1 MSRYCVNEQSSTR
14 PHPAS
19 AGSWHGSTP
28 AGSSPSNLKQAT
40 TGKEQLGGGCC
51 SAARLRVRDDDM
63 GRGRS
68 EIKRIENP
76 TQRQSTFYK
85 RRDGLFKKARELA
98 VLCDV
103 DLLLLL
109 FSGSGKLYH
118 YLSPTVPTYCQ
129 GPGREVRGRDAQQGL
144 GRRSPGAARGAGE
157 GGADVRAHGEGA
169 AVHDGGRRGAVHG
182 AVAGAAGAQ
191 PGGGRA
197 QGALR
202 EGPQDRRRDRLPP
215 EHYQR
220 TPRGA
225 LRVVRQACS
234 FSGLEQR
241 RGRWRVDP
249 TKRRRRPG
257 TQTGFQLTLAGLEAR
272 GWIEDYE
279 LLHCALSGYLPLH
292 PVGYGLKW
300 LLTKV
305 VLHQTRLSLM
315 LMC

>member
-118 YLSPTVPTYCQ
+118 YLSPTVPTVKDLVERYEAATHSKVWADVRQERRAELEKAERMCELMEKELRFMTVDDGEQ
-129 GPGREVRGRDAQQGL
+129 YTVPSLELLEHSLEAAVHRVRSEKDRKIGGEIDCLQNIIRGRHEERYGL
-144 GRRSPGAARGAGE
+144 CDKLAHSQAWNNGGE
-157 GGADVRAHGEGA
+157 GGGST
-169 AVHDGGRRGAVHG
+169 
-182 AVAGAAGAQ
+182 
-191 PGGGRA
+191 PPSGGG
-197 QGALR
+197 
-202 EGPQDRRRDRLPP
+202 
-215 EHYQR
+215 
-220 TPRGA
+220 
-225 LRVVRQACS
+225 
-234 FSGLEQR
+234 GLEL
-241 RGRWRVDP
+241 
-249 TKRRRRPG
+249 KL
-257 TQTGFQLTLAGLEAR
+257 GFN
-272 GWIEDYE
+272 
-279 LLHCALSGYLPLH
+279 
-292 PVGYGLKW
+292 
-300 LLTKV
+300 
-305 VLHQTRLSLM
+305 
-315 LMC
+315 

>member
-1 MSRYCVNEQSSTR
+1 
-14 PHPAS
+14 
-19 AGSWHGSTP
+19 
-28 AGSSPSNLKQAT
+28 
-40 TGKEQLGGGCC
+40 
-51 SAARLRVRDDDM
+51 M

-85 RRDGLFKKARELA
+85 RRDGLFKKARELS

-109 FSGSGKLYH
+109 FSTSGKLYH
-118 YLSPTVPTYCQ
+118 YLSPTVPLLRTWS
-129 GPGREVRGRDAQQGL
+129 R
-144 GRRSPGAARGAGE
+144 GAARGAGE

-202 EGPQDRRRDRLPP
+202 EGPQDRRRDQLPR
-215 EHYQR
+215 EHHQR

-234 FSGLEQR
+234 FSGLEQQ
-241 RGRWRVDP
+241 RGRRVDP
-249 TKRRRRPG
+249 TKQRPG
-257 TQTGFQLTLAGLEAR
+257 TQAGWVQSNPYAAAFSTSFQTN
-272 GWIEDYE
+272 YF
-279 LLHCALSGYLPLH
+279 
-292 PVGYGLKW
+292 
-300 LLTKV
+300 
-305 VLHQTRLSLM
+305 Q
-315 LMC
+315 